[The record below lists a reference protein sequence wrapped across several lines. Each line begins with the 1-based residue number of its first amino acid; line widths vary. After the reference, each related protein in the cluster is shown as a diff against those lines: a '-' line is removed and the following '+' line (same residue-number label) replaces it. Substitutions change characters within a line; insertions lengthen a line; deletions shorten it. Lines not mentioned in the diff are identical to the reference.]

1 MTSAKR
7 HHKSAST
14 APRHTKG
21 LHIVAL
27 FEGAKGVLV
36 LLAGFGLLALIHK
49 DVHEIAGR
57 LIANFHFNP
66 ASHYPRIFLDLLE
79 RLDDHKLWAMA
90 WAALLYS
97 TMRLAEAIGLWLR
110 KKWAEWFGVLSGGI
124 YLPVEI
130 YELSLG
136 ITWPKVSVFVI
147 NLSVVLYLL
156 FILIRNGEND
166 R

>member
-7 HHKSAST
+7 RKNPLAV

-49 DVHEIAGR
+49 DVHEIAAR

-79 RLDDHKLWAMA
+79 RLDDHKLWVM
-90 WAALLYS
+90 ALLS
-97 TMRLAEAIGLWLR
+97 LCSLLIGMIKSAMMSSHEWLR
-110 KKWAEWFGVLSGGI
+110 
-124 YLPVEI
+124 
-130 YELSLG
+130 
-136 ITWPKVSVFVI
+136 
-147 NLSVVLYLL
+147 
-156 FILIRNGEND
+156 NGRFPSD
-166 R
+166 RAACESC

>member
-1 MTSAKR
+1 MSPGKR
-7 HHKSAST
+7 RQKP
-14 APRHTKG
+14 APAAPCHARD

-49 DVHEIAGR
+49 DVHEVAAR
-57 LIANFHFNP
+57 LIANFHLNP

-79 RLDDHKLWAMA
+79 RLDDRKLWAMA

-97 TMRLAEAIGLWLR
+97 AIRLAEAIGLWQR
-110 KKWAEWFGVLSGGI
+110 KRWAEWFGVLSGGI

-130 YELSLG
+130 YELTLG
-136 ITWPKVSVFVI
+136 VTWPKMAVLVI
-147 NLSVVLYLL
+147 NLGVVLYLS
-156 FILIRNGEND
+156 FVLISDGGNG
-166 R
+166 